1 MWTTNIALLSL
12 SAGLGLCIPN
22 EAAARSHLPIGDADM
37 DPSASQSML
46 VPHSGG
52 PDHPISM
59 GNGAVGCTSDS
70 SKLNALLASGGAMS
84 TVRSMTDM
92 AVFTFS
98 HANTMESGSGHST
111 TRGANAVDLYK
122 HHGLSRLSKRGARL
136 YICWLIRHLYI
147 NVKMLVALGFLAAM
161 AVAVVACI
169 ICNCRNR
176 LPVSSQNAESI
187 EPPGLGPIQP
197 PNGRSV
203 LPSNAGL
210 RPPLPAVTQPRGAG
224 TSGVG
229 AGPGRNHLPPM
240 MHSSAI
246 RPGSSTLGSPDL
258 ESRFHD
264 IRGGDSFPGMYPH
277 RSVGGA
283 GRGSGRLPTGRD

>member
-122 HHGLSRLSKRGARL
+122 HHGLSRLRRRGVSSNDVSSIDDTSSAL
-136 YICWLIRHLYI
+136 A
-147 NVKMLVALGFLAAM
+147 VAGVLVFLAMMVVIALVYCRACRPSVDHEVPPRPVHVRPADGGPAM
-161 AVAVVACI
+161 GYPVIAPIMTADL
-169 ICNCRNR
+169 RNR
-176 LPVSSQNAESI
+176 ADQIGLPVMPSS
-187 EPPGLGPIQP
+187 P
-197 PNGRSV
+197 
-203 LPSNAGL
+203 
-210 RPPLPAVTQPRGAG
+210 
-224 TSGVG
+224 
-229 AGPGRNHLPPM
+229 
-240 MHSSAI
+240 I
-246 RPGSSTLGSPDL
+246 RPDISTLGSTL
-258 ESRFHD
+258 VER
-264 IRGGDSFPGMYPH
+264 RTTANNGGNTLSSVSPS
-277 RSVGGA
+277 RSVA
-283 GRGSGRLPTGRD
+283 SDSSRLLTDRY

>member
-111 TRGANAVDLYK
+111 TRGANAFSMSNPND
-122 HHGLSRLSKRGARL
+122 
-136 YICWLIRHLYI
+136 
-147 NVKMLVALGFLAAM
+147 NMLVALGFLAAM